1 MYYNTRNN
9 TIENLPLSGY
19 LENGTLVQGL
29 DLADNETRK
38 LCGFL
43 SIISDSPTQ
52 PDNTI
57 EDETQRVVNIE
68 NDQVS
73 VLRTWIP
80 APVAVPSTVSARQIR
95 LWLIDHDISLTS
107 VENAINSIVNETLRE
122 KTLVEWEFAP
132 YIERNHPLIETLA
145 FNLGLTSEQ
154 VDQGF
159 IEASIL

>member
-19 LENGTLVQGL
+19 LENSTLVQGL

-159 IEASIL
+159 IEASVL